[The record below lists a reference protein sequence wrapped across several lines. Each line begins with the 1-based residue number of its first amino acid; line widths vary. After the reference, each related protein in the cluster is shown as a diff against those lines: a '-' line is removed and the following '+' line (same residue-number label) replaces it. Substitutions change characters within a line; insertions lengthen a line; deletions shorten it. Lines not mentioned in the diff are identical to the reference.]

1 MKAVTVVIPNYNGKK
16 YLEDCLISLEKQTYK
31 DFDIVIVDNDSK
43 DGSVDYIKETFPT
56 AKLVE
61 LQENT
66 GFANAVNVG
75 IRESDSKYVFLL
87 NNDTICDSGALES
100 LVRVMDKKNTIFS
113 AQAKMLQMRDTKLI
127 DDAGDYYCALGW
139 AFTPW
144 KDKASDSVLRL
155 RTATSACAGAAIYRR
170 QILDQIGLFD
180 EAHFCYLED
189 VDIGYRARLFGYI
202 NVVDAD
208 AIVYHVGSASSGSR
222 HNAFKVE
229 LTAANNLYF
238 IYKNMPAIQIIIN
251 LPLLIA
257 GILIKQLYFARK
269 GLGRAHFGG
278 LKKGFAK
285 IFGNL
290 DKKVAFGGV
299 QLKNSCLL
307 QLELWLN
314 CIRRLG
320 AF

>member
-1 MKAVTVVIPNYNGKK
+1 MKTVTVVIPNYNGKK
-16 YLEDCLISLEKQTYK
+16 YLADCLISLEKQTFK
-31 DFDIVIVDNDSK
+31 DFDIVMFYNGSE
-43 DGSVDYIKETFPT
+43 DGSAAFVKDKFP
-56 AKLVE
+56 AVKLLE
-61 LQENT
+61 LSDNT

-75 IRESDSKYVFLL
+75 IRATDAKYVFLL
-87 NNDTICDSGALES
+87 NNDTICEPEALES
-100 LVRVMDKKNTIFS
+100 LVRLMDKKDKIFS
-113 AQAKMLQMRDTKLI
+113 AQAKMLQMGDTKLI

-144 KDKASDSVLRL
+144 KDKVSESVVRL
-155 RTATSACAGAAIYRR
+155 RTATSACAGAAIYRK

-180 EAHFCYLED
+180 EEHFCYLED

-202 NVVDAD
+202 NVVDSD

-238 IYKNMPAIQIIIN
+238 IYKNMPALQVIIN
-251 LPLLIA
+251 LPLFIA

-269 GLGRAHFGG
+269 GLGRAHLGG
-278 LKKGFAK
+278 LKKGFDK
-285 IFGNL
+285 IFRNL